1 MENSSNN
8 DELDDLEKTMADDV
22 QDTSEDQE
30 THTDQYA
37 VHSPQLDAEVKR
49 LTSKNKPGLGEDIEV
64 GSTRS
69 RRLSVSATRSIY
81 IEAMETFKDHLDA
94 LVEPDPDK
102 GGLPVQKPGLQQ
114 LYNHIRIEFE
124 AIQEKAL
131 LFKNALAKQGASAES
146 VQVENEV
153 LALQS
158 QLLAFRQ
165 QQSTDLQSEAPSL
178 SGIRSTARSQQL
190 EGSFRSQAS
199 STSSIRRQN

>member
-30 THTDQYA
+30 THTDQYP
-37 VHSPQLDAEVKR
+37 VHSLQLDAEVKR
-49 LTSKNKPGLGEDIEV
+49 LTSKNPGLNEDIEV

-114 LYNHIRIEFE
+114 LYNHIRMEFE

-131 LFKNALAKQGASAES
+131 SFKNALAKQGASAES
-146 VQVENEV
+146 VQVWIHEIFPQYFELTRN
-153 LALQS
+153 
-158 QLLAFRQ
+158 
-165 QQSTDLQSEAPSL
+165 TPND
-178 SGIRSTARSQQL
+178 T
-190 EGSFRSQAS
+190 
-199 STSSIRRQN
+199 